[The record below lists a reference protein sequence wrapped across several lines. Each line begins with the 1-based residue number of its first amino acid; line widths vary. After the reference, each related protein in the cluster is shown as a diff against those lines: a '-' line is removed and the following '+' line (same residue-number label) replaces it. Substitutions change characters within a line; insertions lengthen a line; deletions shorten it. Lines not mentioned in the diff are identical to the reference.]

1 MLKDTH
7 YLFYCSHCGT
17 EATRAERVGLALDHA
32 SYDLINC
39 AGDETPAG
47 VIEIAHLLIAFA
59 RVDEAR
65 DELSLC
71 SIDATALA
79 HEARLITSPG
89 ARQDRHVLRQ
99 IRYGQTVIAILLAA
113 QRIASR
119 RLARHI
125 ALDDIVIAL
134 LQSENGDPGVVLMQR
149 YARRSGPA
157 EISQLPEPYYSSM
170 VREQPTASQRW
181 QRAHPDDIESQ
192 HGYAARTGVIDT
204 RQSDVIT
211 ALSRQIQDLQSET
224 RQLRLERTARERDRQ
239 SQNSSYQQ
247 LASHLQAPHPDPAPE
262 PVEPAASQVLERKRL
277 VSRLAASTAL
287 FELPP
292 PIDLTAV
299 SQAAATKQGRA
310 ASSSRRTRTKDVA
323 RYAAFAAPT
332 DGVEDDDEPDADRTR
347 EKRFYLALDDDI
359 VDAPSIGHRTAER
372 LRAAGIHTVRE
383 LLKAE
388 PEALALQL
396 RARNISSAVIS
407 AWQHQARLVVT
418 VPWLRGTH
426 AQLLVGAGHP
436 SHDVISSTDQN
447 TLLAA
452 VLRFTA
458 TREGQSVLRAGPPP
472 DAAKIASWIAYA
484 QQAETQRA
492 KLPPASEAP

>member
-7 YLFYCSHCGT
+7 FLFYCSHCGT

-65 DELSLC
+65 EELSLR

-99 IRYGQTVIAILLAA
+99 IRYGQTVIAILQAA

-134 LQSENGDPGVVLMQR
+134 LQSEDGDPGVVLMQR

-181 QRAHPDDIESQ
+181 QRAHPDDAD
-192 HGYAARTGVIDT
+192 YGV
-204 RQSDVIT
+204 
-211 ALSRQIQDLQSET
+211 AQIIAEYNL
-224 RQLRLERTARERDRQ
+224 
-239 SQNSSYQQ
+239 
-247 LASHLQAPHPDPAPE
+247 
-262 PVEPAASQVLERKRL
+262 
-277 VSRLAASTAL
+277 
-287 FELPP
+287 
-292 PIDLTAV
+292 
-299 SQAAATKQGRA
+299 
-310 ASSSRRTRTKDVA
+310 
-323 RYAAFAAPT
+323 
-332 DGVEDDDEPDADRTR
+332 
-347 EKRFYLALDDDI
+347 LALPVVDDTGDI
-359 VDAPSIGHRTAER
+359 C
-372 LRAAGIHTVRE
+372 GI
-383 LLKAE
+383 
-388 PEALALQL
+388 
-396 RARNISSAVIS
+396 
-407 AWQHQARLVVT
+407 VT
-418 VPWLRGTH
+418 VDD
-426 AQLLVGAGHP
+426 AMDLLLP
-436 SHDVISSTDQN
+436 KDW
-447 TLLAA
+447 
-452 VLRFTA
+452 
-458 TREGQSVLRAGPPP
+458 
-472 DAAKIASWIAYA
+472 K
-484 QQAETQRA
+484 QR
-492 KLPPASEAP
+492 LPRVFA